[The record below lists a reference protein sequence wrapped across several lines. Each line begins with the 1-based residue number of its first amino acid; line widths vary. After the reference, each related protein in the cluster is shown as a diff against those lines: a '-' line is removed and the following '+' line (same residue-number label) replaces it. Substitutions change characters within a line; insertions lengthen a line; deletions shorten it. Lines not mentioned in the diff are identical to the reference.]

1 MTVDKMEEAAQERVW
16 TGKDA
21 VSHGLVDAIGGLSRA
36 IAIAKLKANI
46 PQDSQVAVV
55 ELSSPSPTLPK
66 VLSNLGNSLVGA
78 DQTLEELRR
87 DLPFSD

>member
-1 MTVDKMEEAAQERVW
+1 MSVDLFADFM
-16 TGKDA
+16 
-21 VSHGLVDAIGGLSRA
+21 
-36 IAIAKLKANI
+36 I
-46 PQDSQVAVV
+46 PIMIVLELCQVAVV